1 MCQRRL
7 EELFDVNASSE
18 SMNVNVNLNNEYV
31 WYIDILNNKTYYC
44 YVF

>member
-31 WYIDILNNKTYYC
+31 
-44 YVF
+44 